1 MADVDPRPFP
11 PGDYPVVI
19 VGSGPGGLQTSYF
32 LRNLGVDHAVISKD
46 DAPGGMFRR
55 FPLFDRLI
63 SWTKPYAPVP
73 NDSREYEWFDWNSLL
88 VAPPD
93 RPVHVAEFMD
103 GTSEFPSRR
112 EMESSLAAFAQRKRI
127 EVRYGCTWEATR
139 RTDDG
144 FVLETSDG
152 EYRCRAAVFAV
163 GVTEPWKPP
172 DIPGVDDVPHY
183 MEMKPAKEYAGKSL
197 YILGKATSAF
207 EVADGLLPWASRMVL
222 SSPHEVRLSVT
233 ERSLAGLRAR
243 YMQPMED
250 HAVGGRSV
258 LLLDAATE
266 RIDRTASGY
275 RVFLMG
281 TTHPWNLELDVDEAV
296 IATGVSTP
304 LGDLPDIG
312 VATYSRGGR
321 LPAQTPFWESASVPG
336 IYFTGSIT
344 QGAIGLRRAT
354 GAGAVHGFRYAARIV
369 AEHVASERFGVGI
382 ERARLRPDDVVPLLL
397 REATSGPELW
407 NQRSYLAHAVVFDP
421 DAGVVDEGVVPLAH
435 FVDASGPDAVAVAI
449 VPDDERR
456 PRAVAYV
463 RHGTAVEEHV
473 LDPSLLLDFR
483 SGEHEGQ
490 LRSALKGLL
499 PEREP
504 SPDPVRR
511 TSELAPPEPIGV
523 GACMEEES

>member
-11 PGDYPVVI
+11 PGEYPVVV
-19 VGSGPGGLQTSYF
+19 VGSGPGGLETSYF
-32 LRNLGVDHAVISKD
+32 LRRLGVDHAVISKD

-63 SWTKPYAPVP
+63 SWTKPYAPVAP
-73 NDSREYEWFDWNSLL
+73 DTREYEWYDWNSLL
-88 VAPPD
+88 VTPPD
-93 RPVHVAEFMD
+93 TPVHVADFMD

-112 EMESSLAAFAQRKRI
+112 EMEASLVAFAERHGVA
-127 EVRYGCTWEATR
+127 VRYDCTWEATR
-139 RTDDG
+139 RTGDG
-144 FVLETSDG
+144 FVLATSDG
-152 EYRCRAAVFAV
+152 EYRCRVAVFAV

-172 DIPGVDDVPHY
+172 DIPGVEHVPHY
-183 MEMKPAKEYAGKSL
+183 MEMKPAEAYAGKSL

-222 SSPHEVRLSVT
+222 SSPHEVRLSVI

-243 YMQPMED
+243 YTQPMED
-250 HAVGGRSV
+250 HAIGGRSV

-266 RIDRTASGY
+266 RIDRTATGY

-281 TTHPWNLELDVDEAV
+281 TTQPWNLELDVDEAV

-304 LGDLPDIG
+304 LGDLPEIG

-354 GAGAVHGFRYAARIV
+354 GAGAVHGFRYAARMI
-369 AEHVASERFGVGI
+369 AEHIAERFGV
-382 ERARLRPDDVVPLLL
+382 RTQRPLLRPDEVVPLLL
-397 REATSGPELW
+397 PEATSGPELW
-407 NQRSYLAHAVVFDP
+407 NQRSYLARAVAFDP
-421 DAGVVDEGVVPLAH
+421 DAGVLDEGVVPLAH
-435 FVDASGPDAVAVAI
+435 FVDARGPDAVAVA
-449 VPDDERR
+449 VVADDERR

-463 RHGTAVEEHV
+463 RRGTAVEEH
-473 LDPSLLLDFR
+473 LLEPSLLLDFR
-483 SGEHEGQ
+483 SGEHEAQ

-499 PEREP
+499 P
-504 SPDPVRR
+504 
-511 TSELAPPEPIGV
+511 
-523 GACMEEES
+523 